1 MGLVCAVPTESQVR
15 LSHLEWELQMLV
27 SRDSKQD
34 PLEMGAG
41 LSCQFLSAT
50 IESGS
55 EGL

>member
-41 LSCQFLSAT
+41 LSCQILSAT